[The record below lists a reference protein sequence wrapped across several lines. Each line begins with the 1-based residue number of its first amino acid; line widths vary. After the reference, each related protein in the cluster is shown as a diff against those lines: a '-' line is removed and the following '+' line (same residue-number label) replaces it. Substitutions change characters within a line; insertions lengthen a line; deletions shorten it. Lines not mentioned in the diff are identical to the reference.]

1 MKRFGYTM
9 HVAFDTQNTFASL
22 QLKGPPSL
30 LLMDPLGRIRLVHTG
45 YDRSEP
51 LQSDLSKEI
60 DALLRERP

>member
-1 MKRFGYTM
+1 MERFGYTIP
-9 HVAFDTQNTFASL
+9 VAFDTENTFASL

-30 LLMDPLGRIRLVHTG
+30 LVTDRLGRIRLVHTG

-60 DALLRERP
+60 DALLRE